1 MNRTALE
8 MDPTVA
14 GDYTPPE
21 LATTVAEAPSA
32 PAASAPPPFAA
43 EPASA
48 AGDGGK
54 AQENPLASAPPPM
67 ASAPVASAM
76 APPPPPMA
84 GVVPQKPV
92 YEMFWDCR
100 NCSTK
105 KLLGKTHRHCPVCGV
120 PQKAAD
126 RYFPKDR
133 EKVAV
138 HDHLYFGSDTVC
150 SRCETQNCAA
160 AQHCFH
166 CGFSLGTASQVALKP
181 SELSSSS
188 QPPGRRWN
196 QRQGLDP
203 VNASSSRSGDRSSSA
218 NCPEIT
224 RNLHTDEG
232 KAKVAAA
239 VCLLVV
245 FLLWFFLRTE
255 DAYATVTTQTWQTS
269 QEIEELRTVHESCW
283 SPTPSGAYNEHC
295 ETRQHGT
302 EEVPDGEDCE
312 QVCSESCTNNDN
324 GDGTY
329 SQDCSTSCGN
339 GEPPADSAPELFEA
353 SAGLC
358 CAGFASLANGSA

>member
-1 MNRTALE
+1 
-8 MDPTVA
+8 
-14 GDYTPPE
+14 
-21 LATTVAEAPSA
+21 
-32 PAASAPPPFAA
+32 
-43 EPASA
+43 
-48 AGDGGK
+48 
-54 AQENPLASAPPPM
+54 M

-76 APPPPPMA
+76 APAPPPMA
-84 GVVPQKPV
+84 GVVLQKPV

-126 RYFPKDR
+126 RYFPKDH

-166 CGFSLGTASQVALKP
+166 CGFSLGTATQVALKP

-188 QPPGRRWN
+188 QPPGRRRRN
-196 QRQGLDP
+196 KRRGLDP
-203 VNASSSRSGDRSSSA
+203 VDAYATLSGDRSPSA
-218 NCPEIT
+218 SPEIKC
-224 RNLHTDEG
+224 NPHTDEG
-232 KAKVAAA
+232 KAKIAAA

-255 DAYATVTTQTWQTS
+255 DAYATVTAQTWRTS
-269 QEIEELRTVHESCW
+269 QEIEELRTLHESCW
-283 SPTPSGAYNEHC
+283 SPTPSGAYNERC

-302 EEVPDGEDCE
+302 RQVPDGEDCG

-329 SQDCSTSCGN
+329 SQDCSTSCSTGAR
-339 GEPPADSAPELFEA
+339 PAGSV
-353 SAGLC
+353 
-358 CAGFASLANGSA
+358 GFVAHRHIMMVST